1 MRSQEIS
8 YQIQS
13 RIGKA
18 IQAWEKRCDA
28 LNAPE
33 DPVPIEQEE

>member
-18 IQAWEKRCDA
+18 IQAWEKRCDE
-28 LNAPE
+28 LNAAEAPA
-33 DPVPIEQEE
+33 PIEKE